1 MFVSSYPRFTGPLRF
16 LLHSVLDRLGVDHFA
31 LGDARSGAARRLRAA
46 LLPRAGFRRLR
57 RTLQLLHAASH
68 RLHVFSLHRFPH
80 GIDRRADA
88 RALDVGNARLVL
100 VEELLGAV
108 RRGVGR
114 VARVNHLAPLLILAR
129 MALRLLDE
137 PVDVLLAE
145 TTRRGD
151 RDLLLLARRL

>member
-1 MFVSSYPRFTGPLRF
+1 MSLATAFTPLTRC
-16 LLHSVLDRLGVDHFA
+16 
-31 LGDARSGAARRLRAA
+31 
-46 LLPRAGFRRLR
+46 
-57 RTLQLLHAASH
+57 AAS
-68 RLHVFSLHRFPH
+68 SAAHRFPY

-129 MALRLLDE
+129 MALRLLDQ

-145 TTRRGD
+145 TARRGD
-151 RDLLLLARRL
+151 RDLLLLAGRLVFRRHVHDAVRVDVERDFDLRHAARRRWNAD